1 MRIYVILALAK
12 MTIAKEC
19 KNDECEKRWPGAVC
33 RNGRCA
39 CPQDSIRRNSD
50 SNGWICLSLIDA
62 STGML
67 GPPFTCPLPNGAGYR
82 TVLYRNNEPVFCHSK
97 TFEEINCPDGYE
109 CIQSVDFSAET
120 GNETACLQPVCESQ
134 DGWLIRWYFNGETC
148 ESFRWNPEVETSA
161 NNFVTKEHCLSYCAL
176 LMNEEGATT
185 AQQQFDNSG
194 NFTSLQPQSNVEI
207 FEKRK

>member
-12 MTIAKEC
+12 IAIAKEC
-19 KNDECEKRWPGAVC
+19 KNDECENRWPGAIC

-39 CPQDSIRRNSD
+39 CPQDSIRRKSD

-67 GPPFTCPLPNGAGYR
+67 GPPFTCPLPSGTGYR
-82 TVLYRNNEPVFCHSK
+82 SILYRNNEPVFCQ
-97 TFEEINCPDGYE
+97 TLEENNCPEGYE
-109 CIQSVDFSAET
+109 CIQSIGLSTAA
-120 GNETACLQPVCESQ
+120 GNGVCCPRKETACLQPVCQSK

-161 NNFVTKEHCLSYCAL
+161 NNFVTKQHCLSYCA
-176 LMNEEGATT
+176 
-185 AQQQFDNSG
+185 FVNSESI
-194 NFTSLQPQSNVEI
+194 NQSI
-207 FEKRK
+207 